1 MINELIHFAAGVVS
15 WCVTTYVSFLRFC
28 FSCGRLLLTSP
39 LELLL
44 LPAKIFDDVSRR
56 ASSLALSA
64 LKINALLFCLL
75 CSLILIFLFSP
86 SVDRFTQIVFLLT
99 NSMSLLLTLI
109 LGNRI
114 FFDGVNSWDLIRS
127 SISFALVTFGGSGL
141 LLGIL
146 CNGTLQQ
153 RLLILAVGFHF
164 CFHYFSFSPFG
175 GGGSEE
181 EDASTTK
188 EQKAPLFTWN
198 GTHFVHLDR
207 DEL

>member
-1 MINELIHFAAGVVS
+1 MCDQFSDRVSVDKLHVFAADVDS
-15 WCVTTYVSFLRFC
+15 WES
-28 FSCGRLLLTSP
+28 
-39 LELLL
+39 
-44 LPAKIFDDVSRR
+44 D
-56 ASSLALSA
+56 
-64 LKINALLFCLL
+64 
-75 CSLILIFLFSP
+75 
-86 SVDRFTQIVFLLT
+86 
-99 NSMSLLLTLI
+99 
-109 LGNRI
+109 

-153 RLLILAVGFHF
+153 RLPILAVGFHF

-188 EQKAPLFTWN
+188 EQKAPLFTW
-198 GTHFVHLDR
+198 
-207 DEL
+207 